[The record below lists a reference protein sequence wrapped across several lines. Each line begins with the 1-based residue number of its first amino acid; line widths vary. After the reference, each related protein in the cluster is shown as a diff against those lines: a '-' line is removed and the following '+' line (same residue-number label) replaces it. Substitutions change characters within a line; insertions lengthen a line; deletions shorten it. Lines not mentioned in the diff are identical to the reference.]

1 MRMREGQMSDAD
13 WLKRTSAAFRL
24 TIASSWL
31 APELWHDRQESAV
44 HEAMGGG
51 VDWEEYLRLVDR
63 HRTPAVSW
71 AALKRVSRLAVPE
84 PVQRELQ
91 GRSEACRMQAV
102 GHALLLAEVLKGF
115 NGDGIAG
122 MPMKGPLLSQELYGD
137 IGLRQSRDVDIMVE
151 PQDVLRAQACLQKL
165 GWHADASSF
174 PMSPRQREAQL
185 RHEHHIAYVRPHGA
199 CCLELHWRAIW
210 DAPDDSSRRWA
221 RSVACC
227 WRGYSYQAMN
237 PIDQALY
244 LCSHGSDHRWFRAKW
259 LGDMAR
265 MSASGLVDW
274 EAALEEARRT
284 NQERPVLVCL
294 RLLREVHGFPVPA
307 APASARE
314 LPSFLID
321 RAVVELTAAPEPK
334 QTSILFR
341 LLKARY
347 DRLLRP
353 QSTWKSLAALA
364 YSRPDFRVLHLP
376 DSLFWAYAPLRPFLW
391 VWRRLLRGSPVTTSG
406 K

>member
-1 MRMREGQMSDAD
+1 
-13 WLKRTSAAFRL
+13 
-24 TIASSWL
+24 
-31 APELWHDRQESAV
+31 
-44 HEAMGGG
+44 
-51 VDWEEYLRLVDR
+51 
-63 HRTPAVSW
+63 
-71 AALKRVSRLAVPE
+71 
-84 PVQRELQ
+84 
-91 GRSEACRMQAV
+91 
-102 GHALLLAEVLKGF
+102 
-115 NGDGIAG
+115 
-122 MPMKGPLLSQELYGD
+122 
-137 IGLRQSRDVDIMVE
+137 
-151 PQDVLRAQACLQKL
+151 
-165 GWHADASSF
+165 
-174 PMSPRQREAQL
+174 
-185 RHEHHIAYVRPHGA
+185 
-199 CCLELHWRAIW
+199 
-210 DAPDDSSRRWA
+210 
-221 RSVACC
+221 
-227 WRGYSYQAMN
+227 
-237 PIDQALY
+237 
-244 LCSHGSDHRWFRAKW
+244 
-259 LGDMAR
+259 MAR

-364 YSRPDFRVLHLP
+364 YSRPDFRVLRLP